1 MTITKTQITYKDPK
15 DSIKD
20 KGKKPST
27 AEPISRLKINIVE
40 ARVDN
45 MKTIAG
51 QTVVNKQSH
60 LPVKLFDP
68 YVTVDFPGE
77 DQVRTPSKLDLIN
90 AAKSMKK
97 KDLKKNLYVNME
109 KAGPIEDTKEEE
121 ELRRGVVKRALNM
134 KPKTVL
140 LSKDHL
146 GWAFHH

>member
-1 MTITKTQITYKDPK
+1 M
-15 DSIKD
+15 
-20 KGKKPST
+20 
-27 AEPISRLKINIVE
+27 
-40 ARVDN
+40 
-45 MKTIAG
+45 
-51 QTVVNKQSH
+51 
-60 LPVKLFDP
+60 
-68 YVTVDFPGE
+68 
-77 DQVRTPSKLDLIN
+77 RTPSKLDLIN